1 MQSHLQYLTKAL
13 PLQTWNRMI
22 RASTRNGSYLETLH
36 LYSSMVRSGVH
47 GDAFTFPFVAKA
59 CAKLRSTREGGKL
72 HAHALLMGFQGNH
85 FVQTSL
91 MDMYSKCYNLSDARQ
106 LFDEMPRRGL
116 VAWNSMISVYSHD
129 FQINKSF
136 ELLNELRALGL
147 RPTSSTCVSL
157 VSGCAC
163 PVAAIM
169 CGLSVHCYGIKVGF
183 HSDLRFSN
191 SILSMY
197 VWFGHVDDARS
208 LFDSME
214 EKSIVTWTA
223 MAGGFVRVGDSMKVF
238 DLFNK
243 MRSADI
249 NPDSAAFINLIYAG
263 ILTGKSSIARAIH
276 SVLINNGFDQK
287 LDIAPLLV
295 TLYSKC
301 GELTS
306 ARNVFDSMRGKDVF
320 LWTSMISGYV
330 QGGHSSEAL
339 VLFEN
344 LLSSNTKPN
353 KVTIATVLSA
363 CADSGSL
370 SFGEKIEEY
379 VMENGF
385 QSDLRVQTALIYMY
399 CKCGKI
405 ERAKDIFDGVS
416 AKDITMWST
425 MIKGYACH
433 GKGREA
439 LTLFEEMQRKE
450 AIKPD
455 AILFTDVLLACSHSG
470 LVEEGLQCFISMQKD
485 YGVEPNIEHYL
496 CIVDLLARA
505 GHFSSA
511 FRFINSV
518 PIQARNQVLAPLLS
532 ACRTHHD
539 NQFGELV
546 SEQLFK
552 LEPQNTGNYVLMS
565 NVYASSGKWK
575 EVIGLRNL
583 INRRGLIKEPG
594 WSRIELNS

>member
-1 MQSHLQYLTKAL
+1 MQSHLQYLTKPL

-22 RASTRNGSYLETLH
+22 WASTRNGSYLETLH
-36 LYSSMVRSGVH
+36 LYSSMLRSGVH
-47 GDAFTFPFVAKA
+47 GDGFTFPFVAKA
-59 CAKLRSTREGGKL
+59 CAKLRSVRDGRKL
-72 HAHALLMGFQGNH
+72 HGHALLMGFQGNP

-106 LFDEMPRRGL
+106 LFDEMPSRGL
-116 VAWNSMISVYSHD
+116 VAWNSMISAYSQD

-136 ELLNELRALGL
+136 KLLNELRALGL

-157 VSGCAC
+157 VSGCAGS
-163 PVAAIM
+163 VAALM
-169 CGLSVHCYGIKVGF
+169 HGLSVHCYGIKVGF

-197 VWFGHVDDARS
+197 AWFGHVDDACS

-214 EKSIVTWTA
+214 EKSIITWTA
-223 MAGGFVRVGDSMKVF
+223 MAGGFLRVGDSMNVF
-238 DLFNK
+238 DLFNQ
-243 MRSADI
+243 MRGANI

-263 ILTGKSSIARAIH
+263 ILTGKSSIACAIH
-276 SVLINNGFDQK
+276 SVLISSGFDQK
-287 LDIAPLLV
+287 VDIAPLLL

-306 ARNVFDSMRGKDVF
+306 AREVFDSMLDKDVI

-330 QGGHSSEAL
+330 QGGLSSEAL
-339 VLFEN
+339 VLSEE
-344 LLSSNTKPN
+344 LLSSNVKPN
-353 KVTIATVLSA
+353 KVTILTVLSA

-370 SFGEKIEEY
+370 NFGEKIGEY
-379 VMENGF
+379 VMENEL

-399 CKCGKI
+399 CKCGNI

-433 GKGREA
+433 GKGKEA
-439 LTLFEEMQRKE
+439 LALFEEMQRE
-450 AIKPD
+450 ETVKPD
-455 AILFTDVLLACSHSG
+455 AILFTEVLLACTHSG
-470 LVEEGLQCFISMQKD
+470 LVEEGLQCFINMQKD
-485 YGVEPNIEHYL
+485 YGVDPSIEHYL

-505 GHFSSA
+505 GHFGSA
-511 FRFINSV
+511 LRFINNM
-518 PIQARNQVLAPLLS
+518 PIQARNQMLSPLLS

-546 SEQLFK
+546 SEQLIRLK
-552 LEPQNTGNYVLMS
+552 PQNTGNYVLMS
-565 NVYASSGKWK
+565 NVYASLGKWK
-575 EVIGLRNL
+575 EVIGLRNS

>member
-1 MQSHLQYLTKAL
+1 M
-13 PLQTWNRMI
+13 
-22 RASTRNGSYLETLH
+22 
-36 LYSSMVRSGVH
+36 
-47 GDAFTFPFVAKA
+47 
-59 CAKLRSTREGGKL
+59 
-72 HAHALLMGFQGNH
+72 
-85 FVQTSL
+85 QTSL
-91 MDMYSKCYNLSDARQ
+91 IDMYSKCYILSDARH
-106 LFDEMPRRGL
+106 LFDEMPSRGL
-116 VAWNSMISVYSHD
+116 VAWNSMISAYGQD

-157 VSGCAC
+157 VSGCAGS
-163 PVAAIM
+163 VAAIM
-169 CGLSVHCYGIKVGF
+169 HGLSVHCYGIKVGF

-191 SILSMY
+191 SILSLY
-197 VWFGHVDDARS
+197 AWFGHVDDACS

-238 DLFNK
+238 DLFNQ
-243 MRSADI
+243 MRSAGI
-249 NPDSAAFINLIYAG
+249 NPDSAAFINLIHAG
-263 ILTGKSSIARAIH
+263 ILTGKSSIACAIH
-276 SVLINNGFDQK
+276 SALINSGFDQIV
-287 LDIAPLLV
+287 DIAPLLV
-295 TLYSKC
+295 ILYSKC
-301 GELTS
+301 RELMS
-306 ARNVFDSMRGKDVF
+306 ARKVFDSIQDKDVF

-330 QGGHSSEAL
+330 QGVLSSEAL
-339 VLFEN
+339 ILFER
-344 LLSSNTKPN
+344 LLRSNIKPN
-353 KVTIATVLSA
+353 KVTIVTVLSA

-370 SFGEKIEEY
+370 SFGEKIEDY
-379 VMENGF
+379 VMENGL
-385 QSDLRVQTALIYMY
+385 QSDLRVQTALMYMY

-405 ERAKDIFDGVS
+405 ERAKEIFAGVS
-416 AKDITMWST
+416 AKDITVWST

-439 LTLFEEMQRKE
+439 LALFEEMQRE
-450 AIKPD
+450 ETIKPD
-455 AILFTDVLLACSHSG
+455 AILFTEVLLACSHSG

-511 FRFINSV
+511 LRFINNM

-539 NQFGELV
+539 SQSGELV

-552 LEPQNTGNYVLMS
+552 LKPQNTGNYVLMS
-565 NVYASSGKWK
+565 NVYASLGKWK

-594 WSRIELNS
+594 WSRFELNS